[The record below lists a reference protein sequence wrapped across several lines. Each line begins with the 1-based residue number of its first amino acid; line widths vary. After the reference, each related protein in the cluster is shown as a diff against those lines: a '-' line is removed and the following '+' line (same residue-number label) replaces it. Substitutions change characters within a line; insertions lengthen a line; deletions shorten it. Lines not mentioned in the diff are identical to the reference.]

1 MTLALSAVSIRC
13 VLIID
18 TVNKFSYLTGGREL
32 VFQTGPNHPWL
43 IKIYANSANYPY
55 ANIVGQE
62 FFQTGLIPA
71 ETDFRIF
78 RDYGNIPGRFTNHL
92 NFDFKNHDSKGQ

>member
-1 MTLALSAVSIRC
+1 M
-13 VLIID
+13 
-18 TVNKFSYLTGGREL
+18 
-32 VFQTGPNHPWL
+32 

-62 FFQTGLIPA
+62 FFQTGLIPG

-78 RDYGNIPGRFTNHL
+78 RDYGNIPGMITNHL
-92 NFDFKNHDSKGQ
+92 NFNWKIMVVINSKKGATEHKHKVCIASVVELASISSSKSQVSCVH